1 MREIEDH
8 TLDNCFNRKILEA
21 VVLAII
27 CAICFVG
34 YCALEKQ
41 EQHYLEEQV

>member
-8 TLDNCFNRKILEA
+8 TFNNGFNRKILEA
-21 VVLAII
+21 IVLAII

-41 EQHYLEEQV
+41 ERIYLEDQV